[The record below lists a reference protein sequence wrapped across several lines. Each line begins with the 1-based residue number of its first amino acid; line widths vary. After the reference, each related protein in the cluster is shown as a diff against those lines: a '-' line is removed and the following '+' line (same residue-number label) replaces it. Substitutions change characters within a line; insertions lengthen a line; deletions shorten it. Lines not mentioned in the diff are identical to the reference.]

1 MYKSRIYFKI
11 LDPYTTIVYIYL
23 IDASKIVYSF
33 ELCCNICCKKIWI
46 NNFQK
51 RWMDCVDIQLPWFWI
66 YKKDLRLDVG
76 GVNTRFRITLAK
88 YKPDQVYHYYDESV
102 SSNEELKALLKFI

>member
-33 ELCCNICCKKIWI
+33 EIYCNICCKKIWI

-51 RWMDCVDIQLPWFWI
+51 RWMDCVEIQLPWFWI

-76 GVNTRFRITLAK
+76 GVNTRFQITLDK

-102 SSNEELKALLKFI
+102 SSNEELEALLKFI

>member
-1 MYKSRIYFKI
+1 MYKSRIYFKV

-51 RWMDCVDIQLPWFWI
+51 RWMDCVEIQLPWFWI

-76 GVNTRFRITLAK
+76 GVNTSFQITLDK
-88 YKPDQVYHYYDESV
+88 YKPDQVYHYYDESI
-102 SSNEELKALLKFI
+102 SSNKELKALLKFI

>member
-33 ELCCNICCKKIWI
+33 ELYCNICCKKIWI

-76 GVNTRFRITLAK
+76 GVNTRFWITLDK

>member
-51 RWMDCVDIQLPWFWI
+51 RWMDCVEIQLPWFWI

-76 GVNTRFRITLAK
+76 GVNTRFQITLDK

-102 SSNEELKALLKFI
+102 SSNEEVEALLKFI

>member
-11 LDPYTTIVYIYL
+11 LDPYTTIIYIYL

-51 RWMDCVDIQLPWFWI
+51 R
-66 YKKDLRLDVG
+66 
-76 GVNTRFRITLAK
+76 
-88 YKPDQVYHYYDESV
+88 
-102 SSNEELKALLKFI
+102 

>member
-51 RWMDCVDIQLPWFWI
+51 RWMDCVEIQLPWFWI

-76 GVNTRFRITLAK
+76 GVNTRFQITLDK
-88 YKPDQVYHYYDESV
+88 YKPDRVYHYYDESV
-102 SSNEELKALLKFI
+102 SSNEELEAFLKFI